1 VIGRRKKRG
10 AEAAPDAE
18 WDADAIADDALPT
31 IQQPAIPPLDGEPS
45 EQVLDEL
52 LTFFGVRHGHHRR
65 RTGEVPAMPPP
76 TTAPPPAPPAE
87 PADAASPS
95 HEPAPAIPSATS
107 AASRVLGGDDLD
119 AADGLPL
126 ADNDL
131 VPAPTRRAERRS
143 RKEAKREEKLAEK
156 RLAKLAKQQAA
167 ADKAAA
173 KEARRAGGQRGKGAP
188 SDPGAGSSLDGGES
202 VRILPGPGPGTGQAA
217 GVGADA
223 GTSGGA
229 ETSIPP
235 PPPVAPIPPPPTAPP
250 AAAETP
256 AARTTVSIG
265 GDDLPDAVYIAGELD
280 PAASAERGPAT
291 VFIDD
296 KDPATGAVVSME
308 VAASAGRIEPRIRDR
323 RIAVRRAVGRKRL
336 KWAALAVAAAGV
348 VVAVLAVL
356 GSGLF
361 AIEHV
366 TVEGAIYSRGDALDA
381 VVAELQGDN
390 VLRVDTEAA
399 ERQLEL
405 IPWVADARV
414 RTDFPNGAVIEL
426 RERRPVLAYEGADQ
440 HFRVLD
446 GDGRVLEVLDGQ
458 PVGYLALVVDPVP
471 ASNKRAGA
479 FAPRGYAAAAALATS
494 LGPLREQVASISVD
508 SDGEDLRLGLVNGLE
523 VRFGAAENLEVK
535 LVRLQTALQNANPD
549 NPPTEM
555 IDVSTNPYIMR

>member
-1 VIGRRKKRG
+1 MIGRRKRR
-10 AEAAPDAE
+10 AEPEPEIELPVGGD
-18 WDADAIADDALPT
+18 DDAPAT
-31 IQQPAIPPLDGEPS
+31 IQQPVIPPPDGEPS

-65 RTGEVPAMPPP
+65 P
-76 TTAPPPAPPAE
+76 TDHVDVVAPPPAGPASAGPVDDE
-87 PADAASPS
+87 SHVEQERSADVP
-95 HEPAPAIPSATS
+95 PAPAATS
-107 AASRVLGGDDLD
+107 AATRVIGP
-119 AADGLPL
+119 DGLDPAGALPPL
-126 ADNDL
+126 GDDL

-143 RKEAKREEKLAEK
+143 RKEAKREEKLAQK
-156 RLAKLAKQQAA
+156 RLAKLAKQQAK
-167 ADKAAA
+167 ADKA
-173 KEARRAGGQRGKGAP
+173 ERRGRSGPPAEP
-188 SDPGAGSSLDGGES
+188 PGPLDAGES
-202 VRILPGPGPGTGQAA
+202 VRIVPGPGAVPTGTEIGRA
-217 GVGADA
+217 GA
-223 GTSGGA
+223 
-229 ETSIPP
+229 IPP
-235 PPPVAPIPPPPTAPP
+235 PPPPAPIPPPPTAPP
-250 AAAETP
+250 GEEAP
-256 AARTTVSIG
+256 AARATVSIG
-265 GDDLPDAVYIAGELD
+265 GDDLPDAVYIAGDLD

-308 VAASAGRIEPRIRDR
+308 VATSAGRIEPRLRER

-336 KWAALAVAAAGV
+336 KWAALAVAAAGL

-361 AIEHV
+361 AIEQV
-366 TVEGAIYSRGDALDA
+366 TVDGAVYSRGESLDE
-381 VVAELQGDN
+381 VIAELQGDN

-399 ERQLEL
+399 ERQLER

-414 RTDFPNGAVIEL
+414 RTDFPNGAVIEV

-458 PVGYLALVVDPVP
+458 PVGYLPLVVDPVP
-471 ASNKRAGA
+471 ASVKRAGE
-479 FAPRGYAAAAALATS
+479 FAPKGYVAAAALATS
-494 LGPLREQVASISVD
+494 LGPLRDQVVSISVD
-508 SDGEDLRLGLVNGLE
+508 ADGEDLRLELGNGLE

-535 LVRLQTALQNANPD
+535 LVRLQTALQNADPD